1 MQIALMLKPY
11 QIQPERSFMQTPY
24 DWVTIA
30 IFAGLIVLFMQRSTS
45 EAETVSDPL
54 WMYLAAGAG
63 CAVANYL
70 GNEDMHVLAILM
82 IAATLAF
89 IFKFLKPLSTGERS

>member
-1 MQIALMLKPY
+1 MK
-11 QIQPERSFMQTPY
+11 TPY

-45 EAETVSDPL
+45 QEEQVHDPL
-54 WMYLAAGAG
+54 WMYLIAGGG

-70 GNEDMHVLAILM
+70 GNEEWHLPAVAM
-82 IAATLAF
+82 IGLTIAF
-89 IFKFLKPLSTGERS
+89 IIHYLKPFSSSTPR